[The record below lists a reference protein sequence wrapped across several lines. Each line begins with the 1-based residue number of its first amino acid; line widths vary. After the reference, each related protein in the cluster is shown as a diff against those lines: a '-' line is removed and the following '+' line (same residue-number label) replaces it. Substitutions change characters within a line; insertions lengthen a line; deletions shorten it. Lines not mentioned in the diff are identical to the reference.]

1 VGALDLESKA
11 EPKEGFDVEQ
21 NKGLDR
27 GVASSDKN
35 PDKNI
40 LVAVIG
46 ALKRLPPS
54 PRMAGPKQVEQVLEE
69 SPPRLAKSKMQQESP
84 QKNEKMEERQD
95 SPINTGKNET
105 MGTEEMNFL
114 IGDNVEIKKKKKKR
128 KKKQKVELS
137 EENNSESMIYINSS
151 TNDPR
156 DLKLDQ
162 SESGNCEHD
171 RMADFPQLKTDQA
184 FIEQI
189 LREVEDGSSDGHCK
203 KGQDS
208 NATSYLNILGQILE
222 SNFSNK

>member
-1 VGALDLESKA
+1 LESKGG
-11 EPKEGFDVEQ
+11 PKEGMDGDQ
-21 NKGLDR
+21 NKGLNC
-27 GVASSDKN
+27 GVASTDKN

-54 PRMAGPKQVEQVLEE
+54 PRMAVPKQVERVLKE
-69 SPPRLAKSKMQQESP
+69 SPPRLAKSKLQRESP
-84 QKNEKMEERQD
+84 QKTEKMEQWQD
-95 SPINTGKNET
+95 SPKNTGKNENMST
-105 MGTEEMNFL
+105 AEMNGL

-128 KKKQKVELS
+128 KKKSKVELS

-151 TNDPR
+151 LNDPR

-162 SESGNCEHD
+162 SESGNCDHD
-171 RMADFPQLKTDQA
+171 CLADFPQLKTDQA

-189 LREVEDGSSDGHCK
+189 LREVEDGSSEGHYK

-222 SNFSNK
+222 SNFSHK